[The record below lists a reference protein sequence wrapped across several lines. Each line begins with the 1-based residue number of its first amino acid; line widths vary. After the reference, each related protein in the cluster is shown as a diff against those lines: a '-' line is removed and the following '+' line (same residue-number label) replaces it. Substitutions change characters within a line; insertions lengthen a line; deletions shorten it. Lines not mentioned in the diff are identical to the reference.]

1 MSKNVPKIRFESFN
15 KEWDKTLFGSL
26 YKISSGFAFKRADY
40 VKEGIHIINGE
51 SIQHGEISSNDWN
64 YLPNDFLN
72 KYNDFILKEDDIVI
86 GLNRP
91 ITNKL
96 LKIAK
101 VPTNLNN
108 SLLYQRAGKV
118 NFKLDG
124 MNKAFSYQIIENE
137 VYKFVEKEAVG
148 SDQPFISTTKLDKWC
163 FWYPTN
169 FKEQE
174 KIGAFFEQIDNMIVL
189 QKQLIDQQQKY
200 KKAMLQKMFPQ
211 RAERLPLFRL
221 VESIEDWEEK
231 KLSEVAE
238 LNPKSI
244 LPEIFEYVDLE
255 SVVDNKLLSHRTES
269 RETAPSRAQ
278 RLAQQG
284 DMFYQT
290 VRPYQRNN
298 YLYDLPYSDYVF
310 STGYAQLRPNI
321 DSYFLLAVLQENQ
334 FVSKVLDKCT
344 GTSYPA
350 INSKDLS
357 QIIVQIPKTT
367 EEQKKI
373 GAFFKC
379 LDETITLQQKKLT
392 NYRKMK
398 KSLLQKMFI

>member
-1 MSKNVPKIRFESFN
+1 M
-15 KEWDKTLFGSL
+15 
-26 YKISSGFAFKRADY
+26 
-40 VKEGIHIINGE
+40 
-51 SIQHGEISSNDWN
+51 
-64 YLPNDFLN
+64 
-72 KYNDFILKEDDIVI
+72 
-86 GLNRP
+86 
-91 ITNKL
+91 
-96 LKIAK
+96 
-101 VPTNLNN
+101 
-108 SLLYQRAGKV
+108 
-118 NFKLDG
+118 
-124 MNKAFSYQIIENE
+124 
-137 VYKFVEKEAVG
+137 
-148 SDQPFISTTKLDKWC
+148 
-163 FWYPTN
+163 
-169 FKEQE
+169 
-174 KIGAFFEQIDNMIVL
+174 
-189 QKQLIDQQQKY
+189 
-200 KKAMLQKMFPQ
+200 
-211 RAERLPLFRL
+211 
-221 VESIEDWEEK
+221 
-231 KLSEVAE
+231 
-238 LNPKSI
+238 
-244 LPEIFEYVDLE
+244 FEYVDLE

-269 RETAPSRAQ
+269 RDTAPSRAQ

-284 DMFYQT
+284 DVFYQT

-379 LDETITLQQKKLT
+379 LDKTITLQQKKLT
-392 NYRKMK
+392 NYQKMK